1 MLPRSY
7 LFVPGHRPERF
18 EKAAQSGADAVI
30 LDLEDAVSPDDKL
43 LAREH
48 VRSYLQSGA
57 NAYVRINSAA
67 SEWHAMDLCT
77 LSACDGLLGI
87 VLPKAE
93 APDVLHQVAVHLP
106 ATKVLLPLIE
116 SALGFEYLHEICAAP
131 KVERV
136 LFGTLDF
143 QVDTRIRGD
152 AMELLYFRSR
162 LTLASRVAGIGAP
175 ADGVTTSIEDEEL
188 IRNDATRARNMG
200 FGAKLCI
207 HPRQIVP
214 VHAAF
219 SYTQVE
225 FEWAQRVMEAVKAS
239 GGAATTVDEK
249 MVDLPVFLSARE
261 IIEQKAMERK
271 RRA

>member
-7 LFVPGHRPERF
+7 LFVPGHRPDRF

-43 LAREH
+43 VAREH

-57 NAYVRINSAA
+57 KAYVRINAVA
-67 SEWHAMDLCT
+67 SEWHAMDLRT
-77 LSACDGLLGI
+77 LGACEGLLGI

-93 APDVLHQVAVHLP
+93 APDALHQVAAHLP

-116 SALGFEYLHEICAAP
+116 SALGFEFLHGICAAP

-152 AMELLYFRSR
+152 GMELLYFRSR
-162 LTLASRVAGIGAP
+162 LTLASRVAGISAP
-175 ADGVTTSIEDEEL
+175 VHGVTTSTEDGEL
-188 IRNDATRARNMG
+188 IHNDATRARNMG

-207 HPRQIVP
+207 HPRQIAP

-219 SYTQVE
+219 SYTEVE
-225 FEWAQRVMEAVKAS
+225 FESAQRVMEAVKAS
-239 GGAATTVDEK
+239 GGAATTVGEK
-249 MVDLPVFLSARE
+249 MVDLPVILSARE
-261 IIEQKAMERK
+261 IIEQKTVVRK